1 MGRKRKSSPAEDLLD
16 LVSMLPWWGGVALA
30 IVSYFVLR
38 ALAAPV
44 QMTPAQ
50 PGQIGQMVSRMLW
63 QSLAYYGQFIL
74 PMLCLVGASISAFKR
89 KQRRTLI
96 ANVAESSAANAL
108 DGMTWREFEML
119 VGEAF
124 RLQGYQVVET
134 GGNGADGGVDLVLRK
149 DNDKL
154 FVQCKQ
160 WKAYKVGVEVVR
172 ELYGVMAAHGAAGG
186 FVVTSGRF
194 TDAAMQFAQGCNM
207 KLVDG
212 PVLLK
217 LIQHAKSTR
226 PATTSLGTVVN
237 TKPVANTESVAPPCP
252 QCAKTMVRR
261 SAKTGKHAGQAF
273 WGCMAYPSCKG
284 IRPIS

>member
-1 MGRKRKSSPAEDLLD
+1 MARRRTSSPAEDLLD

-30 IVSYFVLR
+30 MVSYLVLH

-44 QMTPAQ
+44 PTTPAQ
-50 PGQIGQMVSRMLW
+50 PAQLGQLVTKMLW
-63 QSLAYYGQFIL
+63 HALAYYGQFIL
-74 PMLCLVGASISAFKR
+74 PLICLGGAAASAWKR
-89 KQRRTLI
+89 KQRNSLI
-96 ANVAESSAANAL
+96 ANVAATPTADAL
-108 DGMTWREFEML
+108 DGMSWHEFELL

-124 RLQGYQVVET
+124 RLQGYQVIEN
-134 GGNGADGGVDLVLRK
+134 GGNGADGGIDLVLRK
-149 DNDKL
+149 NNDKF

-160 WKAYKVGVEVVR
+160 WKVYKVGVEVVR

-194 TDAAMQFAQGCNM
+194 TDAATEFVRGRNL

-217 LIQHAKSTR
+217 LIQHAKSAR
-226 PATTSLGTVVN
+226 PAAAETIAN
-237 TKPVANTESVAPPCP
+237 AKIVASTEPAAPSCP
-252 QCAKTMVRR
+252 QCAKAMVRR

-273 WGCMAYPSCKG
+273 WGCAAYPQCRG
-284 IRPIS
+284 IRPING

>member
-1 MGRKRKSSPAEDLLD
+1 MGHKRKSSPAEDVLALI
-16 LVSMLPWWGGVALA
+16 SMLPWWGGVALA
-30 IVSYFVLR
+30 IISYFVLH
-38 ALAAPV
+38 ALAAPIPT
-44 QMTPAQ
+44 TPAQ

-63 QSLAYYGQFIL
+63 QSLANYGQFIL
-74 PMLCLVGASISAFKR
+74 PMLCLVGAAISAFKR
-89 KQRRTLI
+89 KQRRTLT
-96 ANVAESSAANAL
+96 ANVAASTATDAL

-134 GGNGADGGVDLVLRK
+134 GGNGADGGIDLVLRK
-149 DNDKL
+149 NNEKF

-194 TDAAMQFAQGCNM
+194 TDPATEFAQGRNM

-212 PVLLK
+212 PVLMK
-217 LIQHAKSTR
+217 LIQHAQSARSVLPPVGAVVGGK
-226 PATTSLGTVVN
+226 TV
-237 TKPVANTESVAPPCP
+237 ASAESVAPSCP

-261 SAKTGKHAGQAF
+261 SAKKGTHAGQAF
-273 WGCMAYPSCKG
+273 WGCVAYPSCNG
-284 IRPIS
+284 IRPIT